1 MISIADKR
9 IIVSRILLVDG
20 VLLIIVSFIHLL
32 STFPLREWLARQL
45 TPEVLSGISA
55 PFLLNHLIVGVL
67 LIPFGVSTLYSA
79 IGVRA
84 GQRWARMIAM
94 MNALAVLLLPIILI
108 ALIGPEYYAAA
119 PFLVASVLI
128 TIIGF
133 SMIVPLFWLWN
144 DSTHRS
150 PHEHL
155 HQ

>member
-1 MISIADKR
+1 MIPLADKR
-9 IIVSRILLVDG
+9 LIVSRILLVDG
-20 VLLIIVSFIHLL
+20 ILLIVVAFIHLL
-32 STFPLREWLARQL
+32 STFPLKDWLAREL
-45 TPEVLSGISA
+45 TPKALSGISA
-55 PFLLNHLIVGVL
+55 PFLLNHLVVGVL

-79 IGVRA
+79 VGVMA
-84 GQRWARMIAM
+84 GQRWARVIAM
-94 MNALAVLLLPIILI
+94 TNALAVLVLPIILI

-119 PFLVASVLI
+119 PFLVASILI

-144 DSTHRS
+144 DSAHRP